1 MRRIVPRHST
11 LLFVAVTLLA
21 AAGTRA
27 ADLPAP
33 LDPFDFGY
41 FYVDRPADGDY
52 FGRTACFTDAYHAV
66 VRRGYQTDSE
76 EPIEVWLP
84 RMRAALQR
92 AVQAGK
98 SIQVDLMLKDPE
110 FGVRGG
116 GRVTPTAAFDRV
128 LDELAPFW
136 GNISRLELADE
147 PEGWTANLTENTVS
161 EVVARLEARNL
172 SLRPIGITLTF
183 QQLFDHES
191 TNPKRAPSLDWI
203 GIEAYLCAP
212 DSADCNGAARGS
224 ADIETNNS
232 ILRHVIYDSLDSVP
246 AGKSAVLVMQA
257 YTRSGRWAAFLPQLE
272 AMQATTYESLVDYQS
287 FGDTPIDAL
296 LMFRYGAADGTVQYP
311 ALEAAHREISEA
323 VLGPGPLPGCAG
335 TPVGPHGV
343 RVVAAGPDAHL
354 SWTNGAGDPEHLRLL
369 WRGTGYPEWMLGP
382 TYPSGT
388 TAADFFTGTLPGPN
402 GVRERC
408 FKIRARFG
416 PGNFADSEE
425 VCVDFFGS
433 VPSEE
438 PVLERPLGC
447 TPDLSPE
454 LEWSATA
461 RTHGYYLAVTRVASD
476 TLIVQNQD
484 LTEPRFHLNAGL
496 EPDTRYRWKIKSCNN
511 VGCGL
516 WSDFG
521 YFTAVCTPRADFD
534 GDGASDLL
542 LVDADSGEHFAGL
555 LDGLAIREFRPLE
568 PAQPATTGWRATAAA
583 DFDRDG
589 DADLLWRNVGSGNLA
604 FWWLDGVVRVGGT
617 VLAGLPL
624 DWELAGSGD
633 FDLDGDPDLVWH
645 RPATGELRVW
655 CLAGGA
661 IERVESIATSWPAA
675 SGWRIEAV
683 GDLNGDRWS
692 DLVWRDPATGGLV
705 LWNMNGTALVAP
717 GSLTP
722 SSLADMSWR
731 GISLV
736 DVDRNGAND
745 LVWSHQSSGAI
756 VAWLMEG
763 AIRRSGGYLSPPQ
776 TELRPRWIVVG
787 PR

>member
-1 MRRIVPRHST
+1 MRGSVQRH
-11 LLFVAVTLLA
+11 LPILLA
-21 AAGTRA
+21 TAALLAPLGARA
-27 ADLPAP
+27 VDLPAP
-33 LDPFDFGY
+33 LAPFELGY
-41 FYVDRPADGDY
+41 FYADRPADGDF

-66 VRRGYQTDSE
+66 VRRGYQVDSE

-136 GNISRLELADE
+136 GSISRLELADE
-147 PEGWTANLTENTVS
+147 PEGWTAILTENTVT
-161 EVVARLEARNL
+161 EVVARLQARDL
-172 SLRPIGITLTF
+172 PLRPMGITLTF
-183 QQLFDHES
+183 QQLFDHEP
-191 TNPKRAPSLDWI
+191 TNPKRAPGLDWI

-212 DSADCNGAARGS
+212 DSPDCNGAARGS
-224 ADIETNNS
+224 ADIETNNF
-232 ILRHVIYDSLDSVP
+232 ILRHVIYDSLASVP
-246 AGKSAVLVMQA
+246 AGKSAVVVMQA
-257 YTRSGRWAAFLPQLE
+257 YTRSGRWGAFLPQLE
-272 AMQATTYESLVDYQS
+272 AMQATTYETLVDYQS

-296 LMFRYGAADGTVQYP
+296 LMFRYGAADGTENHP

-323 VLGPGPLPGCAG
+323 ILGPGPLPGCQG
-335 TPVGPHGV
+335 IPVGPHGL
-343 RVVAAGPDAHL
+343 RVSAQGPDAHL
-354 SWTNGAGDPEHLRLL
+354 SWSNGSGDPEHLRLL
-369 WRGTGYPEWMLGP
+369 WRGTGYPDWMLGP
-382 TYPSGT
+382 VLDPGETST
-388 TAADFFTGTLPGPN
+388 TFFTGTLPGPA

-408 FKIRARFG
+408 FKVRARFG

-425 VCVDFFGS
+425 VCVNFYGS
-433 VPSEE
+433 TPSEI

-447 TPDLSPE
+447 TPDLAPL

-461 RTHGYYLAVTRVASD
+461 RTDGYYLAVTRVASD
-476 TLIVQNQD
+476 TLVVQNQD
-484 LTEPRFHLNAGL
+484 LTAPSFHLSAGL
-496 EPDTRYRWKIKSCNN
+496 EPDTRYRWKVKSCNN
-511 VGCGL
+511 VGCGD
-516 WSDFG
+516 WSAFG

-542 LVDADSGEHFAGL
+542 LVDADTGEHLAGL
-555 LDGLAIREFRPLE
+555 LDGLAIRELRPLE
-568 PAQPATTGWRATAAA
+568 PAQPAAAGWRAAAAA

-589 DADLLWRNVGSGNLA
+589 DADLLWRNVASGNLA
-604 FWWLDGVVRVGGT
+604 FWWLDGAVRVAGT
-617 VLAGLPL
+617 ALSGLPV

-655 CLAGGA
+655 RLAGAA
-661 IERVESIATSWPAA
+661 IEGEATIATSWPATA
-675 SGWRIEAV
+675 GWRIEAV

-692 DLVWRDPATGGLV
+692 DLVWRDPASGGLV

-722 SSLADMSWR
+722 SALADMNWR
-731 GISLV
+731 GISLI
-736 DVDRNGAND
+736 DVDRDGADD
-745 LVWSHQSSGAI
+745 LVWSHQLSGAI

-763 AIRRSGGYLSPPQ
+763 ASRRSGGYLSAPESG
-776 TELRPRWIVVG
+776 TPRRLVVIG